1 MANSEQHAIE
11 LTEHTA
17 SLVEGTLSELYR
29 RHPEMKTRYGP
40 AGRQRCREDIAFHF
54 QVLAEAL
61 LADDVNIFL
70 RYVGWGKSVLAHR
83 DVKADDLLDCLLIMQ
98 ETVTKLLRKTAAAR
112 TNDYLQVAVDT
123 FDAFAD
129 TPPSC
134 IDPGASLANV
144 ANSYLEAL
152 LSSDRSQARK
162 VIDSAALSGIGLTE
176 IYQHV
181 FQPVQREVGR
191 LWQVNQITVAQE
203 HYCTAITE
211 AMIGQLH
218 PGRKPETIDG
228 HLFVGACVPGEQHS
242 IGLRMVCD
250 EMEAHGWRIY
260 FTGANTPTTSA
271 VDLIKRLKVVALG
284 LSCAT
289 PMQLPNLRLMVAS
302 VRAARK
308 DTKILVGGRVF
319 NDFPGLWKKVGA
331 DAFAEDAVS
340 AVRVAAKLA
349 GVKPTAPTRV

>member
-1 MANSEQHAIE
+1 MSNEQHAIE
-11 LTEHTA
+11 ITEHA
-17 SLVEGTLSELYR
+17 IQLVESTLLELYR
-29 RHPEMKTRYGP
+29 RHPEMKTRYGA

-54 QVLAEAL
+54 QVLTEAL
-61 LADDVNIFL
+61 LAQDANIFL
-70 RYVGWGKSVLAHR
+70 RYVGWGKSVLVHR
-83 DVKADDLLDCLLIMQ
+83 NVRADDLLDCLLIMQ
-98 ETVTKLLRKTAAAR
+98 EAITKMLRKSTLAEA
-112 TNDYLQVAVDT
+112 NDCIQLAIDT

-134 IDPGASLANV
+134 IDPGASLSNL

-162 VIDSAALSGIGLTE
+162 VIESAAHAGIGLTE

-203 HYCTAITE
+203 HYCTAITD
-211 AMIGQLH
+211 AMIGELK
-218 PGRKPETIDG
+218 GRANPEAGDG
-228 HLFVGACVPGEQHS
+228 PLFVGACVPGEQHS

-250 EMEAHGWRIY
+250 EMEAHNWRVY
-260 FTGANTPTTSA
+260 FTGANTPTTSI
-271 VDLIKRLKVVALG
+271 VDLIKRLNVAALG

-289 PMQLPNLRLMVAS
+289 PMQLPNLRLAIAS
-302 VRAARK
+302 VRASRR
-308 DTKILVGGRVF
+308 DTKIMVGGRVF

-331 DAFAEDAVS
+331 DAYAEDASS
-340 AVRVAAKLA
+340 AARVAAKLA
-349 GVKPTAPTRV
+349 GVSTAVTSQL